1 VGDLVA
7 FVAVGNA
14 ELGAFLDIDHDRD
27 RHAGV
32 VGPLG
37 MRRPAAVAAEIAL
50 AGHGA
55 PVSWSVITVSKSEIP
70 PLVKADAAAKV
81 GGGAITIRDPAG

>member
-1 VGDLVA
+1 
-7 FVAVGNA
+7 
-14 ELGAFLDIDHDRD
+14 
-27 RHAGV
+27 
-32 VGPLG
+32 